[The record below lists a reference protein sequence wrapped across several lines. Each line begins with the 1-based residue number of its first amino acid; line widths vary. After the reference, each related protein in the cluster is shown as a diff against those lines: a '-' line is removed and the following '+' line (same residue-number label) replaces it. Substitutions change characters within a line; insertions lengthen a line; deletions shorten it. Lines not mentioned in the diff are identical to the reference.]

1 MNGGICHT
9 FSFSPSFEQLYFFF
23 FHRKLFYNFTIEI
36 ENDCR
41 IRIRIF
47 SRVEFA
53 LLHNFSM
60 REKYSSVSSDLVD
73 ANACEEMFKIFGT

>member
-1 MNGGICHT
+1 MEAFVIPFLSLFLSNCI
-9 FSFSPSFEQLYFFF
+9 FFF
-23 FHRKLFYNFTIEI
+23 IVNYSIIFTIEI

-60 REKYSSVSSDLVD
+60 REKYSSVSSDLVN
-73 ANACEEMFKIFGT
+73 ANTCEEMFKIFGT

>member
-1 MNGGICHT
+1 MEAFVIPFLSLLLSNNCI
-9 FSFSPSFEQLYFFF
+9 FFF
-23 FHRKLFYNFTIEI
+23 IVNYSIIFTIEI

-60 REKYSSVSSDLVD
+60 REKYFSVSSDLVD